1 MSVYR
6 KEILDM
12 INIQTRLLKALFCF
26 FTLFLLSSQPV
37 YSQDKSYES
46 PQVSFNIKRVAVVNM
61 DRVLKDAKATE
72 RVRELLDDKREEFQN
87 DFATREAS
95 LLQIEKDLQSKRTI
109 LSEEAYRAEVNQF
122 QNEVASIQQEIQ
134 FKRQALDKAFQ
145 EAQDEI
151 KSLAVEIVAEIAGQ
165 QKLDA
170 VLNKSAALVFR
181 QDLDITEYV
190 IIKLN
195 ERTKNARLEIQEE

>member
-1 MSVYR
+1 M
-6 KEILDM
+6 LDM
-12 INIQTRLLKALFCF
+12 INIQSRLLCVFFCVF
-26 FTLFLLSSQPV
+26 VLFLLPSQKSISQESSFEQPL
-37 YSQDKSYES
+37 EN
-46 PQVSFNIKRVAVVNM
+46 FNLQRVAVVNM
-61 DRVLKDAKATE
+61 DKVLRDAKATE

-151 KSLAVEIVAEIAGQ
+151 KSLAAEIVAEIAGQ
-165 QKLDA
+165 QKLDV

>member
-1 MSVYR
+1 MR
-6 KEILDM
+6 
-12 INIQTRLLKALFCF
+12 NIQPCLLYLFL
-26 FTLFLLSSQPV
+26 FTLGLFISPSQKA
-37 YSQDKSYES
+37 YSQNNTN
-46 PQVSFNIKRVAVVNM
+46 PAVQNTFNLERLAVVNM
-61 DRVLKDAKATE
+61 DKVLRDAKATE
-72 RVRELLDDKREEFQN
+72 RVRELLDNKREEFQN
-87 DFATREAS
+87 DFAMREAS

-151 KSLAVEIVAEIAGQ
+151 KSLAAEIVTEIAGQ
-165 QKLDA
+165 QKLDV
-170 VLNKSAALVFR
+170 VLNKNAALVFR
-181 QDLDITEYV
+181 QDLDITEIV

>member
-1 MSVYR
+1 M
-6 KEILDM
+6 LDM
-12 INIQTRLLKALFCF
+12 INIQSRLLCVFFCVF
-26 FTLFLLSSQPV
+26 VLFLLPSQKSLSQESSFEQPL
-37 YSQDKSYES
+37 EN
-46 PQVSFNIKRVAVVNM
+46 FNLQRLAVVNM
-61 DRVLKDAKATE
+61 DKVLRDAKATE

-151 KSLAVEIVAEIAGQ
+151 KSLAAEIVAEIAGQ
-165 QKLDA
+165 QKLDV

>member
-1 MSVYR
+1 M
-6 KEILDM
+6 LDM
-12 INIQTRLLKALFCF
+12 INIQSRLLCVLFCVF
-26 FTLFLLSSQPV
+26 VLLLMPSQKSFSQESSFEQPL
-37 YSQDKSYES
+37 EN
-46 PQVSFNIKRVAVVNM
+46 FNLIRLAVVNM
-61 DRVLKDAKATE
+61 DKVLRDAKATE

-109 LSEEAYRAEVNQF
+109 LSEEAYRAEVSQF

-151 KSLAVEIVAEIAGQ
+151 KSLAAEIVAEIAGQ
-165 QKLDA
+165 QKLDV
-170 VLNKSAALVFR
+170 VLNKSAAIVFR

>member
-1 MSVYR
+1 
-6 KEILDM
+6 M
-12 INIQTRLLKALFCF
+12 INIQNRSSYVLFCVFVLF
-26 FTLFLLSSQPV
+26 FLSAQKV
-37 YSQDKSYES
+37 YSQASFVEM
-46 PQVSFNIKRVAVVNM
+46 PQENFNVQRLAVVNM
-61 DRVLKDAKATE
+61 DKVLRDAKATE

-87 DFATREAS
+87 DFAMREAG
-95 LLQIEKDLQSKRTI
+95 LLQIEKDLQAKRTI

-151 KSLAVEIVAEIAGQ
+151 KSLAAEIVAEIAGL
-165 QKLDA
+165 QKLDV
-170 VLNKSAALVFR
+170 VLNKNAALVFR
-181 QDLDITEYV
+181 QDLDITEFV
-190 IIKLN
+190 ILKLN

>member
-1 MSVYR
+1 
-6 KEILDM
+6 M
-12 INIQTRLLKALFCF
+12 INIHSRLLCVFFCVF
-26 FTLFLLSSQPV
+26 VLFLLPSQKSISQESSFEQPL
-37 YSQDKSYES
+37 EN
-46 PQVSFNIKRVAVVNM
+46 FNLQRVAVVNM
-61 DRVLKDAKATE
+61 DKVLRDAKATE

-151 KSLAVEIVAEIAGQ
+151 KSLAAEIVAEIAGQ
-165 QKLDA
+165 QKLDV
-170 VLNKSAALVFR
+170 VLNKNAALVFR

>member
-1 MSVYR
+1 
-6 KEILDM
+6 M
-12 INIQTRLLKALFCF
+12 INIQSRLLCVFFCVF
-26 FTLFLLSSQPV
+26 VLFLLPSQKSISQESSFEQPL
-37 YSQDKSYES
+37 EN
-46 PQVSFNIKRVAVVNM
+46 FNLQRVAVVNM
-61 DRVLKDAKATE
+61 DKVLRDAKATE

-151 KSLAVEIVAEIAGQ
+151 KSLAAEIVAEIAGQ
-165 QKLDA
+165 QKLDV

>member
-1 MSVYR
+1 MSALR

-12 INIQTRLLKALFCF
+12 INIQTRLLYSFFCLLVLF
-26 FTLFLLSSQPV
+26 FLLSQRV
-37 YSQDKSYES
+37 YSQDSSNEIT
-46 PQVSFNIKRVAVVNM
+46 QNNFNIQRLAVVNM
-61 DRVLKDAKATE
+61 DKVLRDAKATE
-72 RVRELLDDKREEFQN
+72 RVRELLDNKREEFQN
-87 DFATREAS
+87 DFAMREAG

-151 KSLAVEIVAEIAGQ
+151 KSLAAEIVAEIAGK

-190 IIKLN
+190 IIELN

>member
-1 MSVYR
+1 
-6 KEILDM
+6 M
-12 INIQTRLLKALFCF
+12 INIQNRLSYVLFCVFVLF
-26 FTLFLLSSQPV
+26 FLSAQKV
-37 YSQDKSYES
+37 YSQASFVEM
-46 PQVSFNIKRVAVVNM
+46 PQENFNVQRLAVVNM
-61 DRVLKDAKATE
+61 DKVLRDAKATE

-87 DFATREAS
+87 DFAMREAG
-95 LLQIEKDLQSKRTI
+95 LLQIEKDLQAKRTI

-151 KSLAVEIVAEIAGQ
+151 KSLAAEIVAEIAGL
-165 QKLDA
+165 QKLDV
-170 VLNKSAALVFR
+170 VLNKNAALVFR
-181 QDLDITEYV
+181 QDLDITEFV
-190 IIKLN
+190 ILKLN

>member
-1 MSVYR
+1 M
-6 KEILDM
+6 LDM
-12 INIQTRLLKALFCF
+12 INIQSRLLRILFCVF
-26 FTLFLLSSQPV
+26 VLLLSLSQKSL
-37 YSQDKSYES
+37 SQES
-46 PQVSFNIKRVAVVNM
+46 SFEQPLENFNLLRLAVVNM
-61 DRVLKDAKATE
+61 DKVLRDAKATE

-151 KSLAVEIVAEIAGQ
+151 KSLAAEIVAEIAGQ
-165 QKLDA
+165 QKLDV
-170 VLNKSAALVFR
+170 VLNKSAAIVFR

>member
-1 MSVYR
+1 
-6 KEILDM
+6 M
-12 INIQTRLLKALFCF
+12 INIQNCLLYVLFCVFVLF
-26 FTLFLLSSQPV
+26 FLSAQKV
-37 YSQDKSYES
+37 YSQASFIEM
-46 PQVSFNIKRVAVVNM
+46 PQENFNVQRLAVVNM
-61 DRVLKDAKATE
+61 DKVLRDAKATE

-87 DFATREAS
+87 DFAMREAG
-95 LLQIEKDLQSKRTI
+95 LLQIEKDLQAKRTI

-151 KSLAVEIVAEIAGQ
+151 KSLAAEIVAEIAGL
-165 QKLDA
+165 QKLDV
-170 VLNKSAALVFR
+170 VLNKNAALVFR
-181 QDLDITEYV
+181 QDLDITEFV
-190 IIKLN
+190 ILKLN

>member
-1 MSVYR
+1 M
-6 KEILDM
+6 K
-12 INIQTRLLKALFCF
+12 NIQLCLLYLFV
-26 FTLFLLSSQPV
+26 FTLGLFNLPSQKA
-37 YSQDKSYES
+37 YSQNNTIPVLQDI
-46 PQVSFNIKRVAVVNM
+46 FNLERLAVVNM
-61 DRVLKDAKATE
+61 DKVLRDAKATE
-72 RVRELLDDKREEFQN
+72 RVRELLDNKREEFQN
-87 DFATREAS
+87 DFAMREAS
-95 LLQIEKDLQSKRTI
+95 LLQIEKDLQLKRTI

-151 KSLAVEIVAEIAGQ
+151 KSLAAEIVTEIAGQ
-165 QKLDA
+165 QKLDV
-170 VLNKSAALVFR
+170 VLNKNAALVFR
-181 QDLDITEYV
+181 QDLDITETV